1 VSIDGHQTDVRAEV
15 TPMPAFSGHA
25 DCEELRTWVRSLQ
38 GPVKRAFVVHGDDL
52 AVAMIVTVL
61 REEGVRDVI
70 VPREGE
76 AFPF

>member
-1 VSIDGHQTDVRAEV
+1 
-15 TPMPAFSGHA
+15 
-25 DCEELRTWVRSLQ
+25 
-38 GPVKRAFVVHGDDL
+38 
-52 AVAMIVTVL
+52 VAMIVTVL